1 MNHKELLSGVLLP
14 IALGIANGAPLEHE
28 FQCPPDAARPG
39 VYWYFMDG
47 NFNGPEMLKDLDS
60 MKEHGLGNALFLEVD
75 AGVPRGPVKFM
86 SEEWQNL
93 VTGAM
98 RHAERL
104 GIDITLGAGPG
115 WCGSGGPW
123 VKPEQSMQHLVFS
136 TVDTKG
142 PAKVTLN
149 GRTYDTQWMPPF
161 EPDVTD
167 NLKSGNNRL
176 DVLVTSTA
184 KGKPALGTVRL
195 KTISRT
201 VVK

>member
-1 MNHKELLSGVLLP
+1 MNHNELLSGVLLP
-14 IALGIANGAPLEHE
+14 IALGIATGAPLEHE

-123 VKPEQSMQHLVFS
+123 VKPEQAMRYV
-136 TVDTKG
+136 
-142 PAKVTLN
+142 A
-149 GRTYDTQWMPPF
+149 MP
-161 EPDVTD
+161 E
-167 NLKSGNNRL
+167 
-176 DVLVTSTA
+176 
-184 KGKPALGTVRL
+184 VRL
-195 KTISRT
+195 RGPQHFEGNWLQPP
-201 VVK
+201 